1 MFSGNRLHVVGSGNT
16 EYTYPI
22 FDDRNDIPLGMTSI
36 QYQLDDT
43 TTGYIRALPQTQYP
57 EPGLHYRNNNTI
69 YTAFNNNTLNCNLQW
84 HWSGRSDPYNT
95 WTFICPDSA
104 TLDFGIHTTLEVV
117 VLWHTL
123 GIGWQSAVVGTIPA
137 GATSVT
143 MSGEYGGITWS
154 SGGTTNLVTAWYFVV
169 RSAVSYRQ
177 ITGQCVYTMVSATI
191 TANVTLS
198 EPLPAGQLKLQADWY
213 GTNIPFHADFGPFD
227 VISAGSQSG
236 SSFVSFDAMI
246 LLGPTNYWT
255 YLTYYPQTADAY
267 GERDHAGRGWA
278 PAGGGQFTD
287 GFTLDVPI
295 AASVDIG
302 RTPEY
307 PVNHSSS
314 DVQYNVAIPEEYW

>member
-1 MFSGNRLHVVGSGNT
+1 MFSGHRLHVVGSNNT
-16 EYTYPI
+16 EYRYPI
-22 FDDRNDIPLGMTSI
+22 FDDPNDIPTGMYSMK
-36 QYQLDDT
+36 YQIDDT
-43 TTGYIRALPQTQYP
+43 TTGYIRSLPESQYP
-57 EPGLHYRNNNTI
+57 VAGLHYKNNNGI
-69 YTAFNNNTLNCNLQW
+69 YTAFNENSLKCNLQW
-84 HWSGRSDPYNT
+84 HWNGRSDPYNT
-95 WTFICPDSA
+95 WRFICPDSA
-104 TLDFGIHTTLEVV
+104 TLDFGIHTTLEIV

-198 EPLPAGQLKLQADWY
+198 EPLPAGHIALRADWY
-213 GTNIPFHADFGPFD
+213 GTMIPFHAEFGD
-227 VISAGSQSG
+227 YAVLGAGAQSG
-236 SSFVSFDAMI
+236 QSFVSFDAML

-255 YLTYYPQTADAY
+255 YLRYYPDTGGAY
-267 GERDHAGRGWA
+267 GYRDHAGRGWA

-295 AASVDIG
+295 AASVDVG

-307 PVNHSSS
+307 GVGSS
-314 DVQYNVAIPEEYW
+314 DTGYNVAIPEEYW